1 MFKRNTQLASYLVA
15 QIGVL
20 CKMASGR
27 SYNVIDWLTRTF
39 SYEMLVSMASNY
51 YLPYQI
57 TQGACNLVRVLYL
70 DRYPQLPFSGRA
82 ILPEVLWIYEVVRKD
97 VDKTAIPVLRPISLS
112 EAGSLPGFK
121 IAPSHK
127 LHGTCEFSDAF
138 NADSFAETRM
148 Q

>member
-70 DRYPQLPFSGRA
+70 DRYPQLPFCAVLSSRRCCGSTRLCA
-82 ILPEVLWIYEVVRKD
+82 RTWTRLPFQCY
-97 VDKTAIPVLRPISLS
+97 AQ
-112 EAGSLPGFK
+112 
-121 IAPSHK
+121 SH
-127 LHGTCEFSDAF
+127 
-138 NADSFAETRM
+138 
-148 Q
+148 